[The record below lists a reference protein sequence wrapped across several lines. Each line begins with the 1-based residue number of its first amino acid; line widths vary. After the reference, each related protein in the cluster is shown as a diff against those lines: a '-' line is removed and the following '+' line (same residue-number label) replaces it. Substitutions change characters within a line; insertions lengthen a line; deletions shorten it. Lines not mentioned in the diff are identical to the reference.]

1 MPSEFP
7 LTYEEFL
14 DNYEFKVAKR
24 MLLREYPWIKDVFF
38 RNPEEVNKYNLI
50 FLDVT
55 FDPFELAQQDGWRL
69 ASYIVRTIERGDD
82 FWSPYLSI
90 FFTTNTDD
98 ARALVQEMDKSL
110 ESIHASPAIPKEM
123 KLPEHRKLNIG
134 TWHIP
139 QGLQVPTD
147 YVDWHGEL
155 E

>member
-1 MPSEFP
+1 MPSDHP
-7 LTYEEFL
+7 MTYEEFL

-110 ESIHASPAIPKEM
+110 ESIHASPAIPQEM
-123 KLPEHRKLNIG
+123 KLPGHRKLNIG

>member
-55 FDPFELAQQDGWRL
+55 FDPFELGEQEGWRL
-69 ASYIVRTIERGDD
+69 ASYVITNVQRGDD
-82 FWSPYLSI
+82 FWSPYLSTY
-90 FFTTNTDD
+90 FRTNTDD
-98 ARALVQEMDKSL
+98 ARALVQEIDKSL
-110 ESIHASPAIPKEM
+110 EGIHSSPAIPKEM

>member
-50 FLDVT
+50 FLDVA

>member
-50 FLDVT
+50 FLDLII
-55 FDPFELAQQDGWRL
+55 DPFELGEQEGWRL
-69 ASYIVRTIERGDD
+69 ASYVTKSVERGDD
-82 FWSPYLSI
+82 FWSPYLST
-90 FFTTNTDD
+90 FFRTNTDD
-98 ARALVQEMDKSL
+98 ARELVHKMDKTL
-110 ESIHASPAIPKEM
+110 ENIHTSPAIPKEM

-139 QGLQVPTD
+139 QGLTIPTD
-147 YVDWHGEL
+147 YIDWHKEL

>member
-98 ARALVQEMDKSL
+98 ARALVQEIDKSL
-110 ESIHASPAIPKEM
+110 ESIHSSPAIPKEM

>member
-38 RNPEEVNKYNLI
+38 RNPEEVKKYNLI

-55 FDPFELAQQDGWRL
+55 FDPFELGEQEGWRL
-69 ASYIVRTIERGDD
+69 ASYVITNVQRGDD
-82 FWSPYLSI
+82 FWSPYLSTY
-90 FFTTNTDD
+90 FRTNTDD
-98 ARALVQEMDKSL
+98 ARALVQEIDKSL
-110 ESIHASPAIPKEM
+110 EGIHSSPAIPKEM

>member
-1 MPSEFP
+1 MASEFP

-50 FLDVT
+50 FLDVA
-55 FDPFELAQQDGWRL
+55 FDPFELGEQEGWRL
-69 ASYIVRTIERGDD
+69 ASYVITNVQRGDD
-82 FWSPYLSI
+82 FWSPYLSTY
-90 FFTTNTDD
+90 FRTNTDD
-98 ARALVQEMDKSL
+98 ARALVQEIDKSL
-110 ESIHASPAIPKEM
+110 ERIHSSPAIPTEM

-147 YVDWHGEL
+147 YVDWANEL

>member
-69 ASYIVRTIERGDD
+69 ASYIVKTIERGDD